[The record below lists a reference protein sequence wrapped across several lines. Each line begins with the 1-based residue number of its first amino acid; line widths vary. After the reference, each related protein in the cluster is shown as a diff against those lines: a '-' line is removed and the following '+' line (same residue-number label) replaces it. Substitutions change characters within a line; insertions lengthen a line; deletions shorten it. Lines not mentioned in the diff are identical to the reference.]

1 MEQSANFP
9 SFLPAKNLTDKLEE
23 TYHADVDLVKNTL
36 AATADAKLSDPKCVA
51 MFSQQLK
58 IERKKKNITFDQE
71 ANQLGIN
78 RTTILDMENNPN
90 RKKVNREYL
99 YAVSL
104 FFQNSPWY
112 FLYGSDWD
120 GKQKDGLVPMI
131 FAPDE
136 FVTEATYALK
146 ALFSV
151 PKEEKSVNLE
161 LLNQIVKLTKV
172 KAATAKT
179 VHEALSMAPAFSK
192 KLEQPIDL
200 ERYRI
205 SYEDWDDLT
214 LFKRPRLF
222 LYPRDSK
229 EAENYEPEVRK
240 NDIFSIHALLVQ
252 FGMRDSETLKL
263 LFLICISDFN
273 LRKAVCEWL
282 IYGKFL
288 ADGRSRHFDESKI

>member
-9 SFLPAKNLTDKLEE
+9 SFLPAKNLTDKWEE
-23 TYHADVDLVKNTL
+23 TYHADVDLVKNTM
-36 AATADAKLSDPKCVA
+36 AEITDAELNNPDYVA
-51 MFSQQLK
+51 MFGQKLK
-58 IERKKKNITFDQE
+58 AERKSKNITLDQE
-71 ANQLGIN
+71 ADQLGIN

-205 SYEDWDDLT
+205 SAEDLDDLT

-240 NDIFSIHALLVQ
+240 NDISSIRSLLIQ

-282 IYGKFL
+282 VYGKFL